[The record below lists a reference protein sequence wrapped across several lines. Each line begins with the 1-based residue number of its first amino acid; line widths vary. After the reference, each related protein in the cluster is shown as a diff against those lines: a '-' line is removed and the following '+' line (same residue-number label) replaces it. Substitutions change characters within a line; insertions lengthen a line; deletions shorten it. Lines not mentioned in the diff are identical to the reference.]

1 MKWKTK
7 MKNETVKNEE
17 EDDVDY
23 LEKTAF
29 DSDGWIFRNLHGKFS
44 EKKHYF
50 LTQITN
56 GKNEL

>member
-1 MKWKTK
+1 

-23 LEKTAF
+23 LVKTAS
-29 DSDGWIFRNLHGKFS
+29 DSDGWIFRNPLGKFS
-44 EKKHYF
+44 EQKHYF

-56 GKNEL
+56 GKNEW

>member
-1 MKWKTK
+1 

-23 LEKTAF
+23 LEKTTF
-29 DSDGWIFRNLHGKFS
+29 DSDGWIFHNLHEKFS
-44 EKKHYF
+44 KEKHYF

-56 GKNEL
+56 SENEW